1 MKQDSEMFAVLI
13 FGLFALIVGF
23 GIVGGL
29 GSGPPDR
36 SRPMYGVGGGPQA
49 TPTTQ
54 PKDVWYGIGG
64 GAPTPIGTTSPTV
77 EPSVSISPVD

>member
-1 MKQDSEMFAVLI
+1 MFVMLI

-36 SRPMYGVGGGPQA
+36 SRPMYGVGGGPELS
-49 TPTTQ
+49 PTTK
-54 PKDVWYGIGG
+54 PYDMFYGIGG
-64 GAPTPIGTTSPTV
+64 GAPTPVSSASPTV
-77 EPSVSISPVD
+77 KPSVSVSPTR

>member
-36 SRPMYGVGGGPQA
+36 SRPMYGIGGGPQI
-49 TPTTQ
+49 TPTAQ
-54 PKDVWYGIGG
+54 PYDMMYGIGG
-64 GAPTPIGTTSPTV
+64 GAPTPIGTASPTV
-77 EPSVSISPVD
+77 RPSITISPVD